1 MSELEEKIIS
11 ELQEYAIN
19 GISWEELSKSM
30 NEKQEE
36 FDQEVKEIEQLDI
49 EAQQKAMTYFVR

>member
-19 GISWEELSKSM
+19 GISWEELSISM
-30 NEKQEE
+30 NKKQEK

>member
-11 ELQEYAIN
+11 ELQEHAIN
-19 GISWEELSKSM
+19 GISWEELSISM

>member
-19 GISWEELSKSM
+19 GISWEELSISM
-30 NEKQEE
+30 NKKQEE

>member
-11 ELQEYAIN
+11 ELQEHAIN
-19 GISWEELSKSM
+19 GISWEELSISM
-30 NEKQEE
+30 NEKQEK